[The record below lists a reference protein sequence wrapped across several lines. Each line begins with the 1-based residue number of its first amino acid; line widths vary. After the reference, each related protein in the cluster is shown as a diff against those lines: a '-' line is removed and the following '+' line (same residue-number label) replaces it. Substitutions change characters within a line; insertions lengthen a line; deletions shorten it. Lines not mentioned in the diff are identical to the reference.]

1 MLGKEKKF
9 KENDFLMFGFTMGNI
24 KKIKYNQ
31 DCFKFYMF
39 FNVFVGK
46 PHGHFP
52 IHIGMI
58 LSILG
63 LSSHGF
69 VFEFLPQKGLILI
82 GSCSY
87 L

>member
-9 KENDFLMFGFTMGNI
+9 KKNVFLMFGFIVGNI

-31 DCFKFYMF
+31 NSSKFYMF

-52 IHIGMI
+52 IHIGMMP
-58 LSILG
+58 SILG
-63 LSSHGF
+63 LSPHGF
-69 VFEFLPQKGLILI
+69 VFEFLPQKV
-82 GSCSY
+82 SY
-87 L
+87 QLEVVHA